1 MNRSRWRDQLLA
13 LAAILAICGA
23 MCALAAAG
31 ETQRVLVRPGL
42 VEIRLPDAV
51 AQDADITWEAREP
64 LTLDYRSYE
73 GGTVLVTYMTSGQ
86 AVLVSDVIDW
96 QAKKRDRTTWIL
108 FVQAGPGPGPA
119 PSPTVPPGIAQDVLK
134 AAQSIAQPQVS
145 RRFAEAFRT
154 ASSEIGAGRLRT
166 LDEVKARILELC
178 KGIAPGSAPWQ
189 AVGTLI
195 GQHLTATAKTP
206 AEAKQVF
213 DQVVLGL
220 DAAGGA

>member
-73 GGTVLVTYMTSGQ
+73 GGSVLVTYMTSGQ

-108 FVQAGPGPGPA
+108 FVQAGPGPA

-134 AAQSIAQPQVS
+134 AAQSIAQPQVA

-178 KGIAPGSAPWQ
+178 KGVAPGSAPWQ

-220 DAAGGA
+220 EAAGGA

>member
-23 MCALAAAG
+23 MCALASAG
-31 ETQRVLVRPGL
+31 DTQRVLVRPGL

-51 AQDADITWEAREP
+51 AEGSDITWEAREP

-108 FVQAGPGPGPA
+108 FVQAGPGPA
-119 PSPTVPPGIAQDVLK
+119 PGPTVPPGIAQDVLK
-134 AAQSIAQPQVS
+134 AAQSIAQPQVA

-166 LDEVKARILELC
+166 LDEVKSRLVELC

-189 AVGTLI
+189 AVGTMI
-195 GQHLTATAKTP
+195 GQHLNAAAKTP
-206 AEAKQVF
+206 GEAKQVF